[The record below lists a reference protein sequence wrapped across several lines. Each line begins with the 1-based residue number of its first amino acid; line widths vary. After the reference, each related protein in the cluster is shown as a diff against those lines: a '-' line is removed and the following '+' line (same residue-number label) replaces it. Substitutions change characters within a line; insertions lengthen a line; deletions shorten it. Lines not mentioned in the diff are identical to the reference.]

1 MSHQTMKDM
10 KNTNKNIIIIAVI
23 FALVF
28 MPFAAQVL
36 MAQTPPAGPPP
47 APPGVPIDGGITL
60 LLAGLGAYGAKKL
73 FKKEEN

>member
-1 MSHQTMKDM
+1 M
-10 KNTNKNIIIIAVI
+10 KNIQKIKIVVI
-23 FALVF
+23 TLALLIL
-28 MPFAAQVL
+28 PFAIVSLQAQGG
-36 MAQTPPAGPPP
+36 PAGPPP